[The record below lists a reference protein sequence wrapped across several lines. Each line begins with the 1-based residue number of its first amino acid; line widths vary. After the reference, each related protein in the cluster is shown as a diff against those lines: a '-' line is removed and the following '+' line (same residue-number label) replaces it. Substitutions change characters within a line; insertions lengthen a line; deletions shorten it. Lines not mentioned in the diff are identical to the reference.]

1 MTHCFSSLVV
11 QKDQNKAVGELLV
24 ENSLKQE
31 DTVLDTNPWTVFR
44 CGGTPMEE
52 EPQISPKHS

>member
-11 QKDQNKAVGELLV
+11 QKDQNKAVSELLV

-31 DTVLDTNPWTVFR
+31 DTVLDTNPWTVLDVVDLN
-44 CGGTPMEE
+44 GTPMEE
-52 EPQISPKHS
+52 EPQIIF